1 MIGKRGKDIS
11 IDDAMEYVSGYTV
24 ALDMTARD
32 IQNEAKSKG
41 LPWSEAKGYDTFCP
55 LGDFVPVDKIK
66 DPHNLNIWLKI
77 DDEIKQDGNTNLM
90 MFKIPQLI
98 SYISSVMTLEK
109 DDIIL
114 TGTPKG
120 VGKVNPGQI
129 IRAGIE
135 DVDEIEYPVIK
146 QE

>member
-1 MIGKRGKDIS
+1 MN
-11 IDDAMEYVSGYTV
+11 YVSGYTI

-32 IQNEAKSKG
+32 LQNEAKSKG
-41 LPWSEAKGYDTFCP
+41 FPWSEAKGYDTFCP

-66 DPHNLNIWLKI
+66 DPHNLNIWLKV
-77 DDEIKQDGNTNLM
+77 DDEVRQEGNTNLM

-98 SYISSVMTLEK
+98 SYVSSVMTLEK

-120 VGKVNPGQI
+120 VGKVNPGQT

-135 DVDEIEYPVIK
+135 YIGEIEYPVIK